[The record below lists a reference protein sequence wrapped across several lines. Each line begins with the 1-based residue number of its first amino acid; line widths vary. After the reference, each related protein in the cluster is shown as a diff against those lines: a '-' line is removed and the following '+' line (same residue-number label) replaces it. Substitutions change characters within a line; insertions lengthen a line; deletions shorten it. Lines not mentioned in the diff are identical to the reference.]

1 MDERTTS
8 EYDRCS
14 PDRKLSFV
22 KDIKDIGDDQF
33 MTLNLLPI
41 LTDLRLLDFFWNL
54 ATRETQK
61 RLVENKRHSNA
72 HLPLVS
78 FSP

>member
-22 KDIKDIGDDQF
+22 KDVGDDQF
-33 MTLNLLPI
+33 MTLNLLLI

-61 RLVENKRHSNA
+61 RLGENKRHSNA